1 MHESSLRQPVLQV
14 LFYFCDRRYQLR
26 SNVMAGTQRSTVI
39 GVFADHQQADR
50 AVEELHRQGFRNDQ
64 IGVAALDPDSAYA
77 TDSKGAKAGIGAAT
91 GAAAGAGVGG
101 LVALGILAGV
111 IPGIGPA
118 IAGGTL
124 AMILANAA
132 GGAAIA
138 GLAGA
143 LVGLGIPDA
152 DAKHYETEFKAG
164 RTVVT
169 IQNVGARYDEAWS
182 TLHRFGGYNKQ
193 NPAGTT
199 RATAGKVTHAQT
211 M

>member
-1 MHESSLRQPVLQV
+1 
-14 LFYFCDRRYQLR
+14 
-26 SNVMAGTQRSTVI
+26 MAGTQRSTVV

-50 AVEELHRQGFRNDQ
+50 AVEELHRKGFRNDQ
-64 IGVAALDPDSAYA
+64 IGVAALDPDNAYA
-77 TDSKGAKAGIGAAT
+77 TNNKGAKAGLGAAT

-118 IAGGTL
+118 VAGGTL
-124 AMILANAA
+124 AMVLANAA

-143 LVGLGIPDA
+143 LIGLGIPDD
-152 DAKHYETEFKAG
+152 DAKHYENEFKAG

-169 IQNVGARYDEAWS
+169 IQNVGPRYDEAWAV
-182 TLHRFGGYNKQ
+182 LHRFGGYNKQ
-193 NPAGTT
+193 NPAATT
-199 RATAGKVTHAQT
+199 RPSAGKATRAQT

>member
-1 MHESSLRQPVLQV
+1 MT
-14 LFYFCDRRYQLR
+14 
-26 SNVMAGTQRSTVI
+26 GTQRSTVV

-50 AVEELHRQGFRNDQ
+50 AVEELHRQGFRTDQ
-64 IGVAALDPDSAYA
+64 IGVAALDPDNAYA
-77 TDSKGAKAGIGAAT
+77 TNKGAKAGIGAAT

-152 DAKHYETEFKAG
+152 EAKHYEGEFKAG
-164 RTVVT
+164 RTVIT
-169 IQNVGARYDEAWS
+169 IQNVGARYEEAWAI
-182 TLHRFGGYNKQ
+182 LHRFGGYNKQ
-193 NPAGTT
+193 NPAALV
-199 RATAGKVTHAQT
+199 AT

>member
-1 MHESSLRQPVLQV
+1 MT
-14 LFYFCDRRYQLR
+14 
-26 SNVMAGTQRSTVI
+26 GTQRSTVV

-50 AVEELHRQGFRNDQ
+50 AVEELHRKGFGNEQ
-64 IGVAALDPDSAYA
+64 IGVAALDPDNAYA
-77 TDSKGAKAGIGAAT
+77 ANKGARAGVGAAT

-143 LVGLGIPDA
+143 LIGLGIPD
-152 DAKHYETEFKAG
+152 DEAKHYETEFKAG

-169 IQNVGARYDEAWS
+169 IQDVGPRYDEAWAV
-182 TLHRFGGYNKQ
+182 LHRFGGYNKQ
-193 NPAGTT
+193 NPAATT
-199 RATAGKVTHAQT
+199 RHAAAKVARGQAV
-211 M
+211 